1 MCDMLGFLK
10 KLMPRED
17 NFFTLF
23 EAHAAKSLVA
33 ATSLA
38 AVFDSPKEI
47 QQHCAAVMKAEDE
60 ADHVAAEVNDALR
73 KSFITPFDRSDISK
87 LITDMDDAVD
97 QMNKTAKTIL
107 LYEVK
112 AFEPN
117 MKIIADE
124 AVHMTKLLCE
134 TLPLLRNLGPNAAR
148 LHLLCG
154 QIMAIEDESD
164 RHHENGL
171 KALMKGIAKK
181 DPMAFIIGQELYSH
195 LEKVA
200 DKLEDVARTIDGIVI
215 EHV

>member
-1 MCDMLGFLK
+1 MVGFLK

-17 NFFTLF
+17 KFFDMF
-23 EAHAAKSLVA
+23 EAHAVKSLSA
-33 ATSLA
+33 AMSLA
-38 AVFDSPKEI
+38 AIFENNKTI
-47 QQHCAAVMKAEDE
+47 GQHCAAVMKTEDE
-60 ADHVAAEVNDALR
+60 ADHIATQVNEGLR
-73 KSFITPFDRSDISK
+73 KSFITPFDRGDIGK
-87 LITDMDDAVD
+87 LINDMDDAVD

-112 AFEPN
+112 SFEPN

-124 AVHMTKLLCE
+124 AVHMAKLLTE
-134 TLPLLRNLGPNAAR
+134 ALPLLRNIGNNAAR
-148 LHLLCG
+148 LHTLCG
-154 QIMAIEDESD
+154 QMMAIEDESD

-171 KALMKGIAKK
+171 KALIKGKGKK
-181 DPMAFIIGQELYSH
+181 DAMAFIIFQELYGH

>member
-1 MCDMLGFLK
+1 MVGFLK

-17 NFFTLF
+17 KFFDMF
-23 EAHAAKSLVA
+23 EAHAEK
-33 ATSLA
+33 SLA
-38 AVFDSPKEI
+38 AAIALAAIFENPKTI
-47 QQHCAAVMKAEDE
+47 QHHCAEVMKLEDE
-60 ADHVAAEVNDALR
+60 ADHVAAQVSEGLR
-73 KSFITPFDRSDISK
+73 KSFITPFDRGDISK

-97 QMNKTAKTIL
+97 QMNKTAKSIL

-112 AFEPN
+112 SFEPN

-124 AVHMTKLLCE
+124 AVHMAKLLTE
-134 TLPLLRNLGPNAAR
+134 ALPLLRNIGTNAAR
-148 LHLLCG
+148 LHTLCG
-154 QIMAIEDESD
+154 QMIAIEDESD

-171 KALMKGIAKK
+171 KALLKGKAKK
-181 DPMAFIIGQELYSH
+181 DALAFIIGQDLYGH

>member
-1 MCDMLGFLK
+1 MVGFLK

-17 NFFTLF
+17 KFFDMF
-23 EAHAAKSLVA
+23 EAHAEKALA
-33 ATSLA
+33 AAISLA
-38 AVFDSPKEI
+38 AIFENSKTIEKY
-47 QQHCAAVMKAEDE
+47 CAAVLKTEDE
-60 ADHVAAEVNDALR
+60 ADHIAAQVNEGLR
-73 KSFITPFDRSDISK
+73 KSFITPFDRGDIGK

-97 QMNKTAKTIL
+97 QMNKAAKTIL

-112 AFEPN
+112 TFEPN

-124 AVHMTKLLCE
+124 AVQMAKLLTE
-134 TLPLLRNLGPNAAR
+134 VLPLLRNIGTNAAR
-148 LHLLCG
+148 LHVLCG
-154 QIMAIEDESD
+154 QMMAIEDESD

-171 KALMKGIAKK
+171 KALMKGKAKK
-181 DPMAFIIGQELYSH
+181 DPMAFIIGQEVFSH

>member
-1 MCDMLGFLK
+1 MVGFLK

-17 NFFTLF
+17 KFFDMF
-23 EAHAAKSLVA
+23 EAHAEKA
-33 ATSLA
+33 LA
-38 AVFDSPKEI
+38 AAISLSAIFENPKTIEKY
-47 QQHCAAVMKAEDE
+47 CAAVLKTEDE
-60 ADHVAAEVNDALR
+60 ADHIAAQVNEGLR
-73 KSFITPFDRSDISK
+73 KSFITPFDRGDIGK

-97 QMNKTAKTIL
+97 QMNKAAKTIL

-112 AFEPN
+112 TFEPN

-124 AVHMTKLLCE
+124 AVQMAKLLSDA
-134 TLPLLRNLGPNAAR
+134 LPLLRNIGPNAAR

-154 QIMAIEDESD
+154 QMMAIEDESD

-171 KALMKGIAKK
+171 KALMKGKAKK
-181 DPMAFIIGQELYSH
+181 DPMAFIIGQEVFSH

>member
-1 MCDMLGFLK
+1 MVGFLK

-17 NFFTLF
+17 KFFDMF
-23 EAHAAKSLVA
+23 EAHAEKA
-33 ATSLA
+33 LA
-38 AVFDSPKEI
+38 AAISLSAIFENAKTIEKY
-47 QQHCAAVMKAEDE
+47 CAAVMKTEDE
-60 ADHVAAEVNDALR
+60 ADHIAAQVNEGLR
-73 KSFITPFDRSDISK
+73 KSFITPFDRGDIGK

-97 QMNKTAKTIL
+97 QMNKAAKTIL

-112 AFEPN
+112 TFEPN

-124 AVHMTKLLCE
+124 AVQMAKLLTE
-134 TLPLLRNLGPNAAR
+134 VLPLLRNIGTNEAR
-148 LHLLCG
+148 LHVLCG
-154 QIMAIEDESD
+154 QMMAIEDESD

-171 KALMKGIAKK
+171 KALMKGKAKK
-181 DPMAFIIGQELYSH
+181 DPMAFIIGQEVFSH